1 MKKIIIILFLTSPF
15 ILFSQEDLS
24 LENAIKI
31 GLKQNFDIQLSEK
44 NLEISKV
51 RNNLANAGGLPTI
64 NISAKKEESVSDQSN
79 NPTSFIQ
86 EILKSESINASANMN
101 WTLFNG
107 YGIKANKEKLNQIE
121 QLSNG
126 KLTLTIEN
134 TTEGILLSYYNCV
147 IQKQR
152 LDLLQKVVTLSRER
166 LIYQTTKYDIGT
178 SSKFELLQTKNALLT
193 DSSNL
198 ILQKLNYDNSIENL
212 NLILGVEFNKEWNF
226 TDKIEE
232 RTQLFDFEN
241 LKDQTLSN
249 NTNLRNQHI
258 NIEISKQDI
267 ILAKSVY
274 KPLVSFNS
282 GANYNAN
289 TYDIGDSGYE
299 GDNTGQTLNYYANLT
314 VSLRL
319 YDGGRYKTVVQ
330 ENDIKE
336 KINELELEKIK
347 RGVLKQLSENYQ
359 KYNSN
364 ITIYNLS
371 KKAFIIAETN
381 YLLANEK
388 NNRGVINSFTLRDIE
403 ITYITSGI
411 NYQQAAY
418 GLMESKIALLKITGG
433 IIQDFNKQDNSQI
446 LLEK

>member
-15 ILFSQEDLS
+15 ILFSQENLS

-126 KLTLTIEN
+126 QLTLTIEN

-152 LDLLQKVVTLSRER
+152 LKLLQKVVNLSRER

-198 ILQKLNYDNSIENL
+198 ILQQLNYDNSVENL
-212 NLILGVEFNKEWNF
+212 NLILGVELNKKWNLI
-226 TDKIEE
+226 DKIEE

-241 LKDQTLSN
+241 LKNQTLSN
-249 NTNLRNQHI
+249 NTNLKNQHI
-258 NIEISKQDI
+258 NIEITKQDI
-267 ILAKSVY
+267 ILSKSMY
-274 KPLVSFNS
+274 KPMISFNS

-299 GDNTGQTLNYYANLT
+299 GANTGQTLNYYANLT

-319 YDGGRYKTVVQ
+319 YDGGRYKTAVQ

-336 KINELELEKIK
+336 QINELELEKI
-347 RGVLKQLSENYQ
+347 RREVLKQLSVNYQ
-359 KYNSN
+359 QYNSN
-364 ITIYNLS
+364 ITIYDLS

-388 NNRGVINSFTLRDIE
+388 KNRGVINSFALRDIE
-403 ITYITSGI
+403 IAYITSGI
-411 NYQQAAY
+411 SYQQAAY
-418 GLMESKIALLKITGG
+418 TLMESKIALLKITGG
-433 IIQDFNKQDNSQI
+433 IIQDFNKQDGP
-446 LLEK
+446 

>member
-31 GLKQNFDIQLSEK
+31 GLKKNFNIQLSEK

-107 YGIKANKEKLNQIE
+107 YRIKANKEKLNQIE

-126 KLTLTIEN
+126 QLTLTIEN
-134 TTEGILLSYYNCV
+134 TTEGILLSYYNC
-147 IQKQR
+147 IMQKQR
-152 LDLLQKVVTLSRER
+152 LELLQKVVNLSRER

-198 ILQKLNYDNSIENL
+198 ILQKLNYDNSVENL
-212 NLILGVEFNKEWNF
+212 NLTLGVESNKKWNF
-226 TDKIEE
+226 TEKIEGG
-232 RTQLFDFEN
+232 TPFFDFEN
-241 LKDQTLSN
+241 LKNQTLSN

-258 NIEISKQDI
+258 NLEISKQDI
-267 ILAKSVY
+267 ILSKSVY
-274 KPLVSFNS
+274 KPIVSFNS
-282 GANYNAN
+282 GANYNEN
-289 TYDIGDSGYE
+289 TYDIGDSDYE
-299 GDNTGQTLNYYANLT
+299 GANTGQTLNYYANLT

-336 KINELELEKIK
+336 QINELELEKI
-347 RGVLKQLSENYQ
+347 RREILKQLSVNYQ

-371 KKAFIIAETN
+371 KKAFSIAETN

-388 NNRGVINSFTLRDIE
+388 NNRGMINSFTLRDIE
-403 ITYITSGI
+403 IAYITSGI
-411 NYQQAAY
+411 SYQQAAY
-418 GLMESKIALLKITGG
+418 SLMESKIALLKITGG
-433 IIQDFNKQDNSQI
+433 IIQDFNK
-446 LLEK
+446 

>member
-15 ILFSQEDLS
+15 TLFSQENLS

-64 NISAKKEESVSDQSN
+64 NISANKEESVSDQSN

-126 KLTLTIEN
+126 QLTLTIEN
-134 TTEGILLSYYNCV
+134 TIEGILLSYYNCV
-147 IQKQR
+147 MQKQR
-152 LDLLQKVVTLSRER
+152 LELLQKVVNLSRER
-166 LIYQTTKYDIGT
+166 LIYQTIKYDIGT

-198 ILQKLNYDNSIENL
+198 ILQKLNYDNSVEDL
-212 NLILGVEFNKEWNF
+212 NLTLGVESNRKWSF
-226 TDKIEE
+226 TEKIEE
-232 RTQLFDFEN
+232 RTPLFDFEN

-258 NIEISKQDI
+258 NLEISKQDI
-267 ILAKSVY
+267 ILSTSVY
-274 KPLVSFNS
+274 KPIVSFNS
-282 GANYNAN
+282 GANYNTN
-289 TYDIGDSGYE
+289 TYDIGDSDYDGA
-299 GDNTGQTLNYYANLT
+299 NTGQTLNYYANLT

-319 YDGGRYKTVVQ
+319 YDGGRYKNIVQ

-336 KINELELEKIK
+336 QINELELQKI
-347 RGVLKQLSENYQ
+347 RREVLKQLSVNYQ

-364 ITIYNLS
+364 ITIYDLS

-403 ITYITSGI
+403 IAYITSGI
-411 NYQQAAY
+411 SYQQAAY
-418 GLMESKIALLKITGG
+418 SLMESKITLLKITGG
-433 IIQDFNKQDNSQI
+433 IIQDFNK
-446 LLEK
+446 

>member
-1 MKKIIIILFLTSPF
+1 MKKIIILLFLTSPF

-31 GLKQNFDIQLSEK
+31 GLKKNFNIQLSEK

-64 NISAKKEESVSDQSN
+64 NISANKEESVSDQSN

-126 KLTLTIEN
+126 QLTLTIEN

-147 IQKQR
+147 MQKQR
-152 LDLLQKVVTLSRER
+152 LELLQKVVNLSRER
-166 LIYQTTKYDIGT
+166 LIYQTIKYDIGT

-198 ILQKLNYDNSIENL
+198 ILQKLNYVNSVENL
-212 NLILGVEFNKEWNF
+212 NLTLGVESNKKWNF
-226 TDKIEE
+226 TEKIEE
-232 RTQLFDFEN
+232 ETPLFDFEN
-241 LKDQTLSN
+241 LKNQTLSN

-258 NIEISKQDI
+258 NLEISKQDI
-267 ILAKSVY
+267 ILSKSVY
-274 KPLVSFNS
+274 KPIVSFNS
-282 GANYNAN
+282 GANYNEN
-289 TYDIGDSGYE
+289 TYDIGDSDYE
-299 GDNTGQTLNYYANLT
+299 GANTGQTLNYYANLT

-336 KINELELEKIK
+336 QINELELEKI
-347 RGVLKQLSENYQ
+347 RREVLKQLSVNYQ

-403 ITYITSGI
+403 IAYITSGI
-411 NYQQAAY
+411 SYQQAAY
-418 GLMESKIALLKITGG
+418 NLI
-433 IIQDFNKQDNSQI
+433 
-446 LLEK
+446 